1 MTRFITALGAV
12 LTIAAATEH
21 AAPWAFLG
29 GLLLISIAAVLYCAD
44 AERTE
49 RLSDSEAIARH
60 SHYRRAL
67 RTACNHTDRKVDQ

>member
-29 GLLLISIAAVLYCAD
+29 GLLLIAFAVVLYCAD
-44 AERTE
+44 AERGE
-49 RLSDSEAIARH
+49 RVSDSEAIARH
-60 SHYRRAL
+60 THYRRAL
-67 RTACNHTDRKVDQ
+67 RTACNHGENR